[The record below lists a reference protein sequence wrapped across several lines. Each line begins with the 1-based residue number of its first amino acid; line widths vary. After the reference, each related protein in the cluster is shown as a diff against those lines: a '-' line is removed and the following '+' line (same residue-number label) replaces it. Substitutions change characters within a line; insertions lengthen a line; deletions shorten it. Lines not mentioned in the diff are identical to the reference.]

1 MPAGRALCSDGD
13 VHMEHK
19 SRSVVICLAVLAML
33 AMSAAPSMG
42 AVDPDKIVFNKE
54 GETVSGTV
62 VMDLKDNN
70 MTTIAYN
77 VYDAEGDPIGTL
89 TSWNCTGQD
98 DVVNI
103 TEMMAG
109 QTFRVK
115 ALKAGTAVLTVK
127 ARGDTKNMTASL
139 TFQVK
144 SGSTGGKSSSKGF
157 IPGFG
162 ALAVLAAAGTASW
175 LLVRKMR

>member
-1 MPAGRALCSDGD
+1 MRPLLIQDAARDPQFRQHRAISLGLTRYLGVPICS
-13 VHMEHK
+13 
-19 SRSVVICLAVLAML
+19 
-33 AMSAAPSMG
+33 P
-42 AVDPDKIVFNKE
+42 
-54 GETVSGTV
+54 
-62 VMDLKDNN
+62 
-70 MTTIAYN
+70 
-77 VYDAEGDPIGTL
+77 EGDPIGTL

-139 TFQVK
+139 TIQVK
-144 SGSTGGKSSSKGF
+144 SGATGSKSSSKGF

-162 ALAVLAAAGTASW
+162 ALGAVAGAGLALALAS
-175 LLVRKMR
+175 RRR